1 MRKILTAKQ
10 MLQVDAETL
19 KSFSIS
25 SHALMEQASMAFVQ
39 KFFDLI
45 PDTDASILVLCG
57 TGNNG
62 GDGLAIAR
70 LLQSSGYTD
79 ISVLVFRS
87 DGKET
92 TDFAVNLDLLK
103 KAPISIVDW
112 TAGSLPLINEDVIV
126 DALLGIGLNR
136 PLSGELLNLTHY
148 VNQLEKH
155 VIAVDIPTGMISEGR
170 IDSGHTILKAKEVI
184 TFQLPKLN
192 FFFPESANGLDQFI
206 VVPIGLDE
214 NSIAKV
220 LSDYSVLEDSDI
232 SRIYKTRGSFS
243 HKGTYGKALIIAG
256 DTRTVGAALLCAGAC
271 LQAGAGLTTACI
283 PEVSELAL
291 NVRDPEVMFLKESD
305 LEEQWDGFTAVAIG
319 PGLGDRSMMLTRLLS
334 LTRKPILLD
343 ADALNFL
350 SQNKELLL
358 RLPANSILT
367 PHMKEFD
374 RLFGDSG
381 SWWDRLQLARIKA
394 KEFELIIILK
404 NRYTFI
410 VLPSGQVQINPTGNP
425 AMASGGMGDV
435 LSGVITAFLAQ
446 GYTAQEASALGCY
459 IHGRAGDEL
468 AREGMAIISASVLAM
483 RIPFI
488 IGKIHHAGHN
498 VY

>member
-1 MRKILTAKQ
+1 MRKILTAMQ

-103 KAPISIVDW
+103 KAPISILDW
-112 TAGSLPLINEDVIV
+112 TAESLPLINEDVIV

-136 PLSGELLNLTHY
+136 PLSGELLKLTHY

-155 VIAVDIPTGMISEGR
+155 VIAVDIPTGMPSEGR
-170 IDSGHTILKAKEVI
+170 MDPGNTILKAKEVI

-192 FFFPESANGLDQFI
+192 FFLPESVSGLDQFS

-214 NSIAKV
+214 NLIANV

-232 SRIYKTRGSFS
+232 PGIYKTR
-243 HKGTYGKALIIAG
+243 
-256 DTRTVGAALLCAGAC
+256 
-271 LQAGAGLTTACI
+271 
-283 PEVSELAL
+283 
-291 NVRDPEVMFLKESD
+291 
-305 LEEQWDGFTAVAIG
+305 
-319 PGLGDRSMMLTRLLS
+319 
-334 LTRKPILLD
+334 
-343 ADALNFL
+343 
-350 SQNKELLL
+350 
-358 RLPANSILT
+358 
-367 PHMKEFD
+367 
-374 RLFGDSG
+374 
-381 SWWDRLQLARIKA
+381 
-394 KEFELIIILK
+394 
-404 NRYTFI
+404 
-410 VLPSGQVQINPTGNP
+410 
-425 AMASGGMGDV
+425 
-435 LSGVITAFLAQ
+435 
-446 GYTAQEASALGCY
+446 
-459 IHGRAGDEL
+459 
-468 AREGMAIISASVLAM
+468 
-483 RIPFI
+483 
-488 IGKIHHAGHN
+488 
-498 VY
+498 